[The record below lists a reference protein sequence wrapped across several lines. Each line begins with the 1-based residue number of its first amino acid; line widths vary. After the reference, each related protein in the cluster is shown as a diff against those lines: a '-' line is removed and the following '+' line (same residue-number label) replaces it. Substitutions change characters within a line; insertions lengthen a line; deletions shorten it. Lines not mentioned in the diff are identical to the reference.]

1 MRRFLQN
8 LKTWGLEPT
17 TVITDGSDLYPRVLA
32 ELWPEADH
40 QLCVFHIIKDINE
53 LILDAVRRLRGQMA
67 RRGRAGRRKKRGR
80 PKRRAKAAARRR
92 GLTVKQKAHFVFK
105 HRHLIVKRR
114 ENFTGPDGA
123 DLITMLEYLPELA
136 VLRRFADR
144 MYWLFDSP
152 KDFHQAS
159 CRRSALLRE
168 GAFQAVPELVKALA
182 KLEPGKFAKMMAYLN
197 NPASRRVRTNN
208 HVERTN
214 RLIRLLEKVRY
225 KWRRRKTLV
234 RFVVLMLD
242 RFWTEWTPREAQGAE
257 RRQSVKSGTAQA
269 QQQQRRRVA

>member
-1 MRRFLQN
+1 
-8 LKTWGLEPT
+8 
-17 TVITDGSDLYPRVLA
+17 
-32 ELWPEADH
+32 LWPEADH
-40 QLCVFHIIKDINE
+40 QLCGSHVIKDLNE

-67 RRGRAGRRKKRGR
+67 RRGQAGRRKKRGR
-80 PKRRAKAAARRR
+80 KKRAARAAVRRR
-92 GLTVKQKAHFVFK
+92 GLTVKQKAHFVYK

-114 ENFTGPDGA
+114 ENFTKPDGA

-159 CRRSALLRE
+159 CRRSAILRE
-168 GAFQAVPELVKALA
+168 GAFRAVAEAVKAMA
-182 KLEPGKFAKMMAYLN
+182 KLEPAKFAQMMAYLK
-197 NPASRRVRTNN
+197 NPASQRVRTNN

-225 KWRRRKTLV
+225 KWRRRKALV
-234 RFVVLMLD
+234 RFVVLLLD
-242 RFWTEWTPREAQGAE
+242 RSWREWTPPETKGAD
-257 RRQSVKSGTAQA
+257 RRKSVRTGTAQA